1 MNLSGLLDVFDG
13 IELIDEVIAGANSA
27 DSSELTPLHLL
38 RAARAPFLA
47 KLHQQRQQP
56 TLLIVG
62 RTETA
67 TLWQQAIETWLPPGV
82 STLRF
87 PEPTPLPYERA
98 PWSAETR
105 LSRMTVLTRLMAG
118 QHPLLPAQKNPP
130 LIVTSARALLHKT
143 LPKRALLTTLKIL
156 KIGQIIDIDKTLS
169 SWEEIG
175 YERVPLVEKVCQFS
189 QRGGI
194 IDIFAPSAPYPVRIE
209 LFGDEVDTLRYF
221 DPASQRSVAGDVQRI
236 VVPPAR
242 EALPKLAVRAGE
254 RLSAESIP
262 KEDDFPAWQDDIDE
276 LLTGK
281 PFPYIEYYLPM
292 LFPRAASL
300 IDYLPDGTSV
310 IVDDWAEL
318 GVAVR
323 DLQGRAAQLR
333 GQQPNLP
340 ELYPSPLHNWDD
352 LAAKLTGRAP
362 LVLGELVEEPQP
374 APEDAPLELADL
386 FNIGA
391 RHGGQE
397 RPFLTQLQRSLDLE
411 QRTVVVSRQAQ
422 RLADLWKAHAQ
433 KGGDSWVTNHQIS
446 RNNFGKY
453 LPLSN
458 MPQLP
463 EDGTLTFVTGTLDE
477 GFILDNGS
485 GVLLQLITDA
495 EIFGWNRPAPKRR
508 RVQKAV
514 APENYFADFEPG
526 DHIVHIEYGIG
537 RFEGM
542 VTRTIGG
549 TLREYLQI
557 SYANNDR
564 LYIPIHHADRLS
576 KWIGGESNKPTLTR
590 VGEKRWRQAKAS
602 AQKSVNDMADE
613 LLDLYAQRESIA
625 GHAFA
630 ADAPWQYELEASFP
644 FQETDDQLKAITDV
658 KSDMEKPYP
667 MDRLIC
673 GDVGFGKTE
682 VALRAAFKAVM
693 DGKQVAILVPTT
705 VLAQQ
710 HYNTFT
716 ERLNAFPVEVAL
728 LSRFQTAKQA
738 HTIIQNMRES
748 RVDIVVGTHRLL
760 SDDISFKDLGLLI
773 IDEEQRFGVSH
784 KEKLKQLRTEVDV
797 LTLTATPIPRTLY
810 MGLSGLR
817 DISTITTPPQERL
830 PVQTYVGQANDELVK
845 RAIMRE
851 MDRSG
856 QIFFVHNRVETIHAA
871 AKVLSVLAP
880 KARIGIGHGQLTEL
894 QLEKVM
900 RQFAAHEIDILV
912 CTTIVESGLDI
923 PNANTL
929 IVDKAQNF
937 GLAQLYQLRGRVG
950 RSTRRAYAYFFHSN
964 WRSLTPEARAR
975 LETLDEHQELGSG
988 YSIAMRDLE
997 IRGAGELLGDGQS
1010 GHISSVGFDLYTR
1023 MLARAV
1029 RARKSAK
1036 DGKGPT
1042 ISAEIPDA
1050 ISIDLP
1056 MAAYIPTDYVPDAP
1070 LRLRLYRRLAA
1081 MDELDEIGEVA
1092 NELAER
1098 FGGLPDPVSN
1108 LLYQLRVKIFAGRA
1122 GITSIFTE
1130 GGQVRIKMDLEQ
1142 IDRWSLQKFLGD
1154 SQRVSKTAIWLT
1166 PDLPTNVLRVR
1177 LVQILERL
1185 AQFNELQASKSA

>member
-1 MNLSGLLDVFDG
+1 MNLSGLLDVFNG
-13 IELIDEVIAGANSA
+13 VELVDEIVQGA
-27 DSSELTPLHLL
+27 DSAELTPLHLL
-38 RAARAPFLA
+38 RSARAPILA
-47 KLHQQRQQP
+47 RLHQQRQKP

-62 RTETA
+62 RVEA
-67 TLWQQAIETWLPPGV
+67 AGVWEQALETWLPPNTSV
-82 STLRF
+82 LRF

-98 PWSAETR
+98 PWSDDAR
-105 LSRMTVLTRLMAG
+105 LGRLTVLTRLMAG
-118 QHPLLPAQKNPP
+118 QHPLLPAQTNAP

-156 KIGQIIDIDKTLS
+156 KIGQLIDIEKTLA

-175 YERVPLVEKVCQFS
+175 YERVPIVEKVCQFS

-221 DPASQRSVAGDVQRI
+221 DPTTQRSVSGDVSRI

-242 EALPKLAVRAGE
+242 EALPKLAIKVGK
-254 RLSAESIP
+254 RLSADAPP
-262 KEDDFPAWQDDIDE
+262 KDDDFPAWQDDLDQ

-281 PFPYIEYYLPM
+281 PFPYLEYYLPA
-292 LFPRAASL
+292 LFPRPASL
-300 IDYLPDGTSV
+300 LDYLPADTSI

-318 GVAVR
+318 TVGVR
-323 DLQGRAAQLR
+323 DLQRRAAQLR
-333 GQQPNLP
+333 NQQPNLP
-340 ELYPSPLHNWDD
+340 ETFPSPLHNWDD
-352 LAAKLTGRAP
+352 FAADLTARRV
-362 LVLGELVEEPQP
+362 LVMGELVEEPQP
-374 APEDAPLELADL
+374 TPEDAPLELADL

-397 RPFLTQLQRSLDLE
+397 HPFITQLQRAQELE
-411 QRTVVVSRQAQ
+411 QRTVIVSRQAQ
-422 RLADLWKAHAQ
+422 RLADLWKAHQQ
-433 KGGDSWVTNHQIS
+433 KGGGSWATQQRGGSV
-446 RNNFGKY
+446 RA
-453 LPLSN
+453 LSSV
-458 MPQLP
+458 PHLP
-463 EDGTLTFVTGTLDE
+463 EKGAISFVTGSLEE
-477 GFILDNGS
+477 GFLLES
-485 GVLLQLITDA
+485 GGELRLQLITDA
-495 EIFGWNRPAPKRR
+495 EIFGWNRPAPQRR
-508 RVQKAV
+508 RQVKKAV

-526 DHIVHIEYGIG
+526 DYIVHIEYGIG
-537 RFEGM
+537 RFQNM

-549 TLREYLQI
+549 TIREYLQI
-557 SYANNDR
+557 SYANND
-564 LYIPIHHADRLS
+564 LLFIPIHHADRLS
-576 KWIGGESNKPTLTR
+576 KWIGGESNAPTLTR
-590 VGEKRWRQAKAS
+590 VGEKRWRQAKAN
-602 AQKSVNDMADE
+602 AQKAVNDMADE
-613 LLDLYAQRESIA
+613 LLNLYAQRESIA
-625 GHAFA
+625 GHAFGE
-630 ADAPWQYELEASFP
+630 DTEWQYQLEASFP
-644 FQETDDQLKAITDV
+644 YQETQDQLTAIAAVKTD
-658 KSDMEKPYP
+658 MQQAFP

-710 HYNTFT
+710 HYNTFNQ
-716 ERLNAFPVEVAL
+716 RLSDFPVTIAL
-728 LSRFQTAKQA
+728 LSRFQTNKQV
-738 HTIIQNMRES
+738 HESIQGMRAGS
-748 RVDIVVGTHRLL
+748 VDIAIGTHRLL
-760 SDDISFKDLGLLI
+760 SKDISFKDLGLLI

-784 KEKLKQLRTEVDV
+784 KETIKQLRTEVDV
-797 LTLTATPIPRTLY
+797 LTMTATPIPRTLY

-830 PVQTYVGQANDELVK
+830 PVQTYVGQADDELVK
-845 RAIMRE
+845 RALVRE
-851 MDRSG
+851 LDRGG
-856 QIFFVHNRVETIHAA
+856 QAFFVHNRVETISAA
-871 AKVLSVLAP
+871 AKLLSTLVP
-880 KARIGIGHGQLTEL
+880 NARIGIGHGQLTEH
-894 QLEKVM
+894 QLEEIM
-900 RQFAAHEIDILV
+900 RQFTAHEIDILV
-912 CTTIVESGLDI
+912 CTTIIESGLDI
-923 PNANTL
+923 PNANTM

-950 RSTRRAYAYFFHSN
+950 RGTRRAFAYFFHSN

-1036 DGKGPT
+1036 GGVAAGSQP

-1056 MAAYIPTDYVPDAP
+1056 MAAYIPTDYIPDAP

-1081 MDELDEIGEVA
+1081 LDDLSEISDVS

-1098 FGGLPDPVSN
+1098 FGKLPDPVSN
-1108 LLYQLRVKIFAGRA
+1108 LMYQLRVKIFAGRA

-1130 GGQVRIKMDLEQ
+1130 GGQVRIKMNLEKV
-1142 IDRWSLQKFLGD
+1142 DRWRLQKFLGD

-1166 PDLPTNVLRVR
+1166 PDLATNVLRVR

-1185 AQFNELQASKSA
+1185 AQFNALQLENAAS